1 MYFAERGPTT
11 SSSTLKSVQN
21 KLQNVS
27 KKADALIDADEIQAV
42 EAYVHR
48 ANGSIA
54 GNDGLFHQRGKHDV
68 NIRQPEG
75 DVFEVDYLLVG
86 WSKRLACVLW
96 KEKDEE
102 EEEKGKEEEG
112 KGSFLEKIEGGDG
125 LRTQSGIDVKAEGH
139 CQEEEDEEEE
149 EEEEEEEKEKEEEEE
164 EEEEEKED

>member
-96 KEKDEE
+96 
-102 EEEKGKEEEG
+102 
-112 KGSFLEKIEGGDG
+112 SIRQLSDG
-125 LRTQSGIDVKAEGH
+125 TVSPRSRGI
-139 CQEEEDEEEE
+139 
-149 EEEEEEEKEKEEEEE
+149 
-164 EEEEEKED
+164 